1 MAHIWGKRI
10 GTTGLATVLTL
21 SMAACGGQSAGSD
34 PSAAPT
40 QGGSEGESTKVLEV
54 WLPAKG
60 PGRRW
65 AICMLRC
72 SPPISMP
79 ARWRI

>member
-34 PSAAPT
+34 PSAADPYVYS
-40 QGGSEGESTKVLEV
+40 QQR
-54 WLPAKG
+54 PAGRGLFPSG
-60 PGRRW
+60 PIR
-65 AICMLRC
+65 
-72 SPPISMP
+72 
-79 ARWRI
+79 